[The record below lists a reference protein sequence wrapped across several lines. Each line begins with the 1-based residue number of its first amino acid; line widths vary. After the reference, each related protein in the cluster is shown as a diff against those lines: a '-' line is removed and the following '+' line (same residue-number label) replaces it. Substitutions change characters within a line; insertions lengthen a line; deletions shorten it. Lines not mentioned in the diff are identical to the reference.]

1 DYDSAWNNRGV
12 ALGNLGRHEEAI
24 ASYDKA
30 IEIKPD
36 YDSAWNNRGVALGN
50 LGRYED
56 AVASYNK
63 AIEIKPDDDSAWYN
77 RGVALGELGRYEEAL
92 ASYDK
97 AIEIKPD
104 YDWAWNNR
112 AVALNNLRL
121 YTEAIASFDEALRL
135 RDYQFWLAWNNRG
148 LAVLYSQGY
157 KAAVKTWDDGIKALK
172 PQTPDYEQGCGEL
185 HRRKGETLYEYAQD
199 EPNPFPD
206 WFEAKASYEQAL
218 NFLSFE
224 KFRLRHLQVL
234 EEFLKVCSALGDNQ
248 TFARRLE
255 EGTQRLEQ
263 LVRECEFQGEKIS
276 LARKFAAFDQLR
288 VDIRLQSNN
297 INKEIAALELAEKRK
312 NTCLAWLREGW
323 DYQPPKFHYKDMQ
336 KLLNPKTA
344 AIYWHISP
352 VAITTFIIKHNQLP
366 KVLSPVSH
374 YPTPNPSPQ
383 ARRGRVEGE
392 GLYLAHLH
400 QLQRFEGWMQKWKQA
415 YQDYCQGNYTS
426 AAKETAPWRQDMEDM
441 LLNELRDVLEIHRLR
456 DYLKDVDHLI
466 LIPHREL
473 HLLPLD
479 YLFPKRFTITYL
491 PSFQIGLKL
500 LAQPFNQPLGDNPTN
515 IVNVGNSELPF
526 DNIESVALASLYPG
540 CRQLQ
545 IPPVKQKALIDAL
558 RENTGLFHFTG
569 HGDHIPEQPRES
581 FLMLAEP
588 DKLTLGDI
596 VDDDELDF
604 SQYQLICLSACETGI
619 TSQES
624 LVDEYVGLVSGF
636 LAKGANYVVSTLW
649 RVDERSTAILMI
661 KFYQLLKQ
669 KESPAAALK
678 QAKDWLRQLTYEGLA
693 KWYCDLAKEL
703 YVPVCRKYLE
713 TEALIIEN
721 DPDKMTSS
729 EPVYAHPYYWAGF
742 ILTGKPV

>member
-1 DYDSAWNNRGV
+1 
-12 ALGNLGRHEEAI
+12 ALEKLGRYDDAV

-36 YDSAWNNRGVALGN
+36 KHEAWYNRGIALRH
-50 LGRYED
+50 LKRYED
-56 AVASYNK
+56 AVASY
-63 AIEIKPDDDSAWYN
+63 
-77 RGVALGELGRYEEAL
+77 
-92 ASYDK
+92 
-97 AIEIKPD
+97 
-104 YDWAWNNR
+104 
-112 AVALNNLRL
+112 
-121 YTEAIASFDEALRL
+121 DEALRL
-135 RDYQFWLAWNNRG
+135 TDYQYWLAWENRG
-148 LAVLYSQGY
+148 IAVLYSQGY
-157 KAAVKTWDDGIKALK
+157 KAAVKTWDDGINALK
-172 PQTPDYEQGCGEL
+172 PETPEYEQGCGEL
-185 HRRKGETLYEYAQD
+185 HRRKGKNLYLYAKD
-199 EPNPFPD
+199 EPNPFPH
-206 WFEAKASYEQAL
+206 WFDAKKSYEQAL

-234 EEFLKVCSALGDNQ
+234 EELLKVCSALGNKQ
-248 TFARRLE
+248 AFQRRLE

-263 LVRECEFQGEKIS
+263 LVRECESKREEIT

-323 DYQPPKFHYKDMQ
+323 DYQPPQFSYKDMQ

-352 VAITTFIIKHNQLP
+352 VAITTFIIKHNQPPKLLQPQLP
-366 KVLSPVSH
+366 RELQQQH
-374 YPTPNPSPQ
+374 YPANF
-383 ARRGRVEGE
+383 
-392 GLYLAHLH
+392 H
-400 QLQRFEGWMQKWKQA
+400 QLERFEGWMQKWKQG

-441 LLNELRDVLEIHRLR
+441 LLNQLRDILEIHRLR

-479 YLFPKRFTITYL
+479 YLFPERFTITYL

-500 LAQPFNQPLGDNPTN
+500 LAQPFSQPLGDDSPN

-526 DNIESVALASLYPG
+526 ANIESVALASLYPG

-596 VDDDELDF
+596 VDDDELDL

-661 KFYQLLKQ
+661 KFYQLLKER
-669 KESPAAALK
+669 ESPAAALK
-678 QAKDWLRQLTYEGLA
+678 QAKNWLRQLTYEALA

-703 YVPVCRKYLE
+703 YVPVCREYLE
-713 TEALIIEN
+713 TEAQIIEN
-721 DPDKMTSS
+721 DPDKMTSTQ
-729 EPVYAHPYYWAGF
+729 PVYAHPYYWAGF